1 MNKLTLI
8 FLLLSLQANA
18 QTLKVKELRSIYQT
32 NPIGV
37 ENPHPNLS
45 WEISSSQR
53 EVRQIAYRIIVSD
66 DVSSIDKNI
75 GNIWDTKKVMTSS
88 SIQIIYDGR
97 KLSPVKSYY
106 WKVMV
111 WDNHKNVSKWS
122 ETNRWQTGLF
132 DKADWKGAQWIAFN
146 KLPDSLK
153 VLPGQGGNPS
163 AINDTLPL
171 LRKEFTISK
180 KLKRATAFIAGL
192 GHFDFSLNGSKVGD
206 HFLDAGWTQY
216 EKTALYVPFDITNKL
231 KQGKNT
237 IGVMLGNGF
246 YFIPRGDRYRKLEL
260 AYGFPK
266 MICRVVLEYADG
278 SSESIISNNTWK
290 THAGPITFTSIYG
303 GEDYNANLEQTGWNA
318 PNFNDKNWRV
328 PVIVDGPPKLMAQT
342 APPLKVLATFTT
354 KKITEPK
361 PGIWVYD
368 LGQNASAIP
377 QLTVKGKNGAT
388 VRLKPSELL
397 NAKGLITTKPIGTPV
412 YFDYTLKGGVSE
424 TWQPQFTY
432 YGFRYVQVE
441 GAVPEG
447 MPNPNNL
454 PVISSIKSLHTRSS
468 SSDAGKFDCSNELF
482 NKTYSLIDWAIRS
495 NMASVFTDCPTR
507 EKLGW
512 LEEAHLV
519 GASIR
524 YLYDIP
530 NLANKT
536 VTDMMDAQL
545 KNGLV
550 PDIAPEYDIFRGGF
564 RDSPE
569 WGSNSVIMPWYLYEW
584 YGDKGVLEKS
594 YPMMENY
601 MTYLNGMLKQGILT
615 HGLGDWYDIGPNP
628 PGVSQLTPL
637 GLTATAIYYYDLS
650 IITKIANMLNKPE
663 DARKYQAQAQQ
674 LKEEFNKK
682 YFNKQTKGYAT
693 GSQTSNAMALYM
705 GLVEPQ
711 YQQNVLDNLVKEIKN
726 RNNSLTT
733 GDIGYRYL
741 LRVLEDNGRSD
752 VIYDMNSNSSVPGY
766 GYQLD
771 RGATALTESWQGA
784 NYASNNHMMLG
795 HLMEWFFTGL
805 GGIKSSENAIAF
817 KNFII
822 NPQLVG
828 DVTFANASYLS
839 PYGKIVSSWKKGEN
853 GFELKAEVPVNTSAV
868 IYLPGNQNSKITEG
882 AKEIDKTSL
891 KNYRYQNGKIL
902 IKVGSGTYD
911 FTVSN

>member
-1 MNKLTLI
+1 MNKLTLL
-8 FLLLSLQANA
+8 FLILAVQVNA
-18 QTLKVKELRSIYQT
+18 QILKVQELKSIYQT

-37 ENPHPNLS
+37 ENQHPNLS

-53 EVRQIAYRIIVSD
+53 DVKQIAYRIIVSD
-66 DVSSIDKNI
+66 NVSTLNKNI
-75 GNIWDTKKVMTSS
+75 GNIWDTKKVTDSQ
-88 SIQIIYDGR
+88 SIQVIYNGE
-97 KLSPVKSYY
+97 KVHPVNTYY

-122 ETNRWQTGLF
+122 ETNTWQTGLF
-132 DKADWKGAQWIAFN
+132 TKNDWEGAQWIAFN

-153 VLPGQGGNPS
+153 VLPGQGRNPS
-163 AINDTLPL
+163 ALNDTLPL
-171 LRKEFTISK
+171 LRKEFTINK
-180 KLKRATAFIAGL
+180 KLKKATAFVAGL
-192 GHFDFSLNGSKVGD
+192 GHFDFSLNGNKVGD

-231 KQGKNT
+231 KQGKNA

-278 SSESIISNNTWK
+278 SSESIISNNTWRA
-290 THAGPITFTSIYG
+290 HAGPVTFSSIYG
-303 GEDYNANLEQTGWNA
+303 GEDYNANLEQTGWNT

-328 PVIVDGPPKLMAQT
+328 PVIVDGPPNLIAQT
-342 APPLKVLATFTT
+342 APPLKVLDTFTT

-377 QLTVKGKNGAT
+377 QITLKGKNGVV

-397 NAKGLITTKPIGTPV
+397 DKKGLITTEPIGTPV
-412 YFDYTLKGGVSE
+412 YFDYILKGYKSE

-468 SSDAGKFDCSNELF
+468 SPDAGEFECSNELF
-482 NKTYSLIDWAIRS
+482 NKTYSLIDWSIRS
-495 NMASVFTDCPTR
+495 NMASVFTDCPHR

-524 YLYDIP
+524 YNYDIAS
-530 NLANKT
+530 LANKT

-550 PDIAPEYDIFRGGF
+550 PDIAPEYDIFGGPF

-569 WGSNSVIMPWYLYEW
+569 WGSNCVIMPWYLYEW
-584 YGDKGVLEKS
+584 YGDKEVLAKA

-601 MTYLNGMLKQGILT
+601 MTYLNGMLKKGILT

-637 GLTATAIYYYDLS
+637 GLTATAIYYYDLN
-650 IITKIANMLNKPE
+650 IITKIAKMLNKPE
-663 DARKYQAQAQQ
+663 DAQKYAAQAQK

-682 YFNKQTKGYAT
+682 YFNKETKEYAT

-705 GLVEPQ
+705 GLVEPS
-711 YQQNVLDNLVKEIKN
+711 YQQNVLDNLVKEIKT

-784 NYASNNHMMLG
+784 NNASNNHMMLG

-805 GGIKSSENAIAF
+805 AGIKPFDNSVAF

-822 NPQLVG
+822 YPQIVG
-828 DVTFANASYLS
+828 DVTFANASFLS
-839 PYGKIVSSWKKGEN
+839 PYGRISSSWKKEKN
-853 GFELKAEVPVNTSAV
+853 SFELKTEIPANTSAI
-868 IYLPGNQNSKITEG
+868 IYLPGDQNSKITEG
-882 AKEIDKTSL
+882 GQEMEKVGL
-891 KNYRYQNGKIL
+891 KIYKYQKGEIL
-902 IKVGSGTYD
+902 IKIGSGVYD
-911 FTVSN
+911 FSVHD